1 MDRFNVRINPRA
13 PIKVENVRCK
23 QYDRNSTFDAR
34 FALASCGRAK
44 YLSGLCLE
52 ESLAQQSYTARADVE
67 GTCIDSI
74 TLRHRSA
81 TVYPRR
87 GSWSWPDRSNTVKRN
102 IQYWAESPTTA
113 DYSEW
118 QPGADDGQHLLR
130 FGEQM
135 KSWPEGNVAAA
146 KGTTLGNSNRNRE
159 LLQAIDFRQLNKVSN
174 IWNISS
180 RIKKKLL
187 PIFFLDLKSSPEN
200 KQIYDIKHLLHC

>member
-1 MDRFNVRINPRA
+1 
-13 PIKVENVRCK
+13 
-23 QYDRNSTFDAR
+23 
-34 FALASCGRAK
+34 
-44 YLSGLCLE
+44 
-52 ESLAQQSYTARADVE
+52 
-67 GTCIDSI
+67 
-74 TLRHRSA
+74 
-81 TVYPRR
+81 
-87 GSWSWPDRSNTVKRN
+87 
-102 IQYWAESPTTA
+102 
-113 DYSEW
+113 
-118 QPGADDGQHLLR
+118 
-130 FGEQM
+130 M